1 MASRLYHR
9 YSTERGVQKPA
20 VRNALS
26 LLTNDDVSVGS
37 PISAGAS
44 EVAIVIEDGDV
55 VVRVEGH
62 DGDWTRTSEE
72 TLRKVIEGVDGVNE
86 LVESKGGFETDG

>member
-62 DGDWTRTSEE
+62 EGEWTQTSEAAVQSAVE
-72 TLRKVIEGVDGVNE
+72 AVDGVNE